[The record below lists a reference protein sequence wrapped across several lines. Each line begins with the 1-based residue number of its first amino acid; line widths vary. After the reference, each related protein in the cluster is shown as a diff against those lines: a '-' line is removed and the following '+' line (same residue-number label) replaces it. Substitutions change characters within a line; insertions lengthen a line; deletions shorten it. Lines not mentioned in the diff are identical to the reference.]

1 MFRYSKFDFIT
12 KSNKKTKFILKFI
25 INVIII
31 TFIIIIFLIN
41 IDTKNNVKIISTN
54 SRRIINNLHNYTET
68 MSNFIASGS
77 NNNNDN
83 NNNDNNEIKNIR
95 LTIDYFKELK
105 EQELKEMKELELKE
119 LKEQEIKEQELKELK
134 KREMKEKAIKLI
146 KSYIS
151 DYYNSYIHLVPSYS
165 KKNGYADNNDC
176 LKELIKI
183 NNDELFNKL
192 IKIDYE
198 NSEVSFNYLYE
209 NNEYYKNT
217 NNIIETH
224 IYNNYDENNI
234 YYNYSHYLYGNFKE
248 NIIKNPL
255 YQIIKEQLEI
265 DYSYIIKNRT
275 DEYNNKSKYFQ
286 KSLNDFKE
294 TYSNYNGYEK
304 YYENYENDTY
314 YLYLKSINKN
324 NDYIILYNYIEY
336 LIENKIIINNPN
348 PDEIYNKYSYKF
360 KCNHII

>member
-54 SRRIINNLHNYTET
+54 SRRIISNLHNYTET

-77 NNNNDN
+77 NNNDNNNNDN

-105 EQELKEMKELELKE
+105 EQEQKEMKERELKERELKELKKLKE
-119 LKEQEIKEQELKELK
+119 LKEQELKEQEQKELK
-134 KREMKEKAIKLI
+134 KQEMKEKAIKLI

-165 KKNGYADNNDC
+165 KKYGYADNNDC

-255 YQIIKEQLEI
+255 YQIIKDQLEI

-275 DEYNNKSKYFQ
+275 DEYNDKSKYFQ

-314 YLYLKSINKN
+314 YLYLKNINE
-324 NDYIILYNYIEY
+324 NYWRKWNIYYE
-336 LIENKIIINNPN
+336 LIIN
-348 PDEIYNKYSYKF
+348 DETTK
-360 KCNHII
+360 

>member
-1 MFRYSKFDFIT
+1 
-12 KSNKKTKFILKFI
+12 
-25 INVIII
+25 
-31 TFIIIIFLIN
+31 
-41 IDTKNNVKIISTN
+41 
-54 SRRIINNLHNYTET
+54 
-68 MSNFIASGS
+68 
-77 NNNNDN
+77 
-83 NNNDNNEIKNIR
+83 
-95 LTIDYFKELK
+95 
-105 EQELKEMKELELKE
+105 
-119 LKEQEIKEQELKELK
+119 
-134 KREMKEKAIKLI
+134 MKEKAIKLI
-146 KSYIS
+146 KSYIN

-165 KKNGYADNNDC
+165 KKNGYADNNHC

-265 DYSYIIKNRT
+265 DYSYTEPNLT

-314 YLYLKSINKN
+314 YLYNKYFSYSYGSDVYHYN
-324 NDYIILYNYIEY
+324 IDHYSYYYNEFIISNE
-336 LIENKIIINNPN
+336 IIINNPN
-348 PDEIYNKYSYKF
+348 
-360 KCNHII
+360 